1 MVATPAPSRSFQLTV
16 LIKALRPH
24 QWAKNL
30 LLFVPLI
37 AAHRLTDL
45 ALLADLL
52 LAFVGF
58 SLCASSVYLLN
69 DLLDLDNDRQ
79 HPTKRFRPL
88 ASGALPTLHAKLAAP
103 LLLAAA
109 LTLAVTHLP
118 LPFALGLGGYYLVT
132 LAYSLVVKRLLVLDV
147 LTLAG
152 LYTLRVIAGG
162 LAVAIPPSFWLLALS
177 MFLFMSLALIKRYA
191 ELFEARAAGRTEAVG
206 GRGYQADDLPMIAAL
221 GAAAGFIAV
230 LVLALYVNDGATSAL
245 YGRPEVIWLACP
257 LLLTWV
263 SRIWMLAHRG
273 RMSEDP
279 VLFAL
284 RDWPSLAI
292 GGCMALVFWAA
303 S

>member
-1 MVATPAPSRSFQLTV
+1 MVSGPAPDRSTLPLA
-16 LIKALRPH
+16 LIQALRVH

-30 LLFVPLI
+30 LLGVPLV
-37 AAHRLTDL
+37 AAHQLTEP

-52 LAFVGF
+52 LAFVCF

-69 DLLDLDNDRQ
+69 DLLDIDHDRQ

-109 LTLAVTHLP
+109 VALAVTHLP
-118 LPFALGLGGYYLVT
+118 RPFALGLGGYYLVT
-132 LAYSLVVKRLLVLDV
+132 LAYSLAVKRFLVLDV
-147 LTLAG
+147 LTLAA

-162 LAVAIPPSFWLLALS
+162 LAVAIAPSFWLLALS

-191 ELFEARAAGRTEAVG
+191 ELFEARATGRTEPVG
-206 GRGYQADDLPMIAAL
+206 GRGYQADDLPMIASL
-221 GAAAGFIAV
+221 GAASGFIAV

-273 RMSEDP
+273 RMNEDP

-284 RDWPSLAI
+284 RDWPSLII
-292 GGCMALVFWAA
+292 GGGMALVFWAA